1 MPKFL
6 VTASY
11 TTEGAKG
18 LRKDGGTKRRQVVAS
33 ATESLGGKVES
44 FYFCFGE
51 QDVVVIADLPD
62 AVSAAALSVA
72 IAATGSVRLATR
84 QLLTAEDMDKA
95 CGKKTAY
102 KAPGK

>member
-1 MPKFL
+1 MPKYL

-11 TTEGAKG
+11 TAEGAKG
-18 LRKDGGTKRRQVVAS
+18 LRKDGGTKRRQVATS
-33 ATESLGGKVES
+33 AAESLGGKVES

-51 QDVVVIADLPD
+51 KDVVIIGDFPD
-62 AVSAAALSVA
+62 AVSVAALSVA
-72 IAATGSVRLATR
+72 IAATGSVRLTTT
-84 QLLTAEDMDKA
+84 QLLTADEMDKA